1 MAGIKTHL
9 VRIFV
14 AGLLAILPLA
24 ATVALLV
31 VATRLIVSWLGP
43 ESFIGRLLIPL
54 GGGKAESEILGYV
67 IGLGILLASIFAL
80 GLLVEKGLQRG
91 LVAAVNALVRRIPV
105 IRTIYETLS
114 RFVDLVS
121 RRDGSPMKAMQPVW
135 CHFGGEGGV
144 SVLGLLS
151 TSDPVVVG
159 GQECLA
165 VILPTAPVPVGGALL
180 YVPAKWVKPA
190 KVSMEALTSIYVT
203 MGVSSPQYLQPARPG
218 ETVAE
223 TKDASQGSAPTPSH

>member
-1 MAGIKTHL
+1 MGGIKSHL
-9 VRIFV
+9 IRIFV

-54 GGGKAESEILGYV
+54 GGGVESEIVGYA
-67 IGLGILLASIFAL
+67 IGLGALLAAIFML

-91 LVAAVNALVRRIPV
+91 LVAAVDALVQRIPV
-105 IRTIYETLS
+105 IRTIYETLN

-151 TSDPVVVG
+151 TSEPVVVG
-159 GQECLA
+159 GQDCLA

-180 YVPAKWVKPA
+180 YVPVAWIKPA
-190 KVSMEALTSIYVT
+190 ELSMEALTSIYVT

-223 TKDASQGSAPTPSH
+223 TKDAGQGSVPTPSH